1 MKTLYLECKMGAA
14 GDMLASALL
23 DLFDNRQELLE
34 KLNGIG
40 VPKVEYVLEESTK
53 CGIVG
58 RHLSVLVEG
67 EEELAEDVCDT
78 AKRHEDNGKEVD
90 EHGHHH
96 EHDNHHH
103 AHHSLYDIEEIIESL
118 KLSKE
123 TKSDIREIY
132 QLLAE
137 AESTVHGKQVSEI
150 HFHEV
155 GELDAIAD
163 IAAVCCLMHELDPDK
178 VLVSPV
184 NVGGGSVKTAHGIL
198 PVPAPATAELLK
210 EIPTYSSENIKGEL
224 CTPTGAALLKYFAFG
239 FSSQP
244 VMRVNKIGYGMG
256 KKDFAQ
262 ANCIRAIWGET
273 NEEPER
279 VIELSCNIDDMTPE
293 EVAFATERLFEAG
306 AVEAYTIAVGM
317 KKNRPGI
324 LMVCMCHED
333 DRDTIVKTIFNH
345 TTTIGV
351 RENICNRFVLSR
363 ELRTEET
370 PYGQVR
376 VKKSYG
382 YDTKR
387 EKIEYDDLAGIARRT
402 GRSIMSLR
410 REIEESIGE

>member
-1 MKTLYLECKMGAA
+1 MKTIYLECKMGAA
-14 GDMLASALL
+14 GDMLAASLL
-23 DLFDNRQELLE
+23 DLFENKQELLE

-40 VPKVEYVLEESTK
+40 VPKVQYVLEESTK

-58 RHLSVLVEG
+58 KHLSVLIEG
-67 EEELAEDVCDT
+67 EEEHVEDVSDDESG
-78 AKRHEDNGKEVD
+78 HEHNH
-90 EHGHHH
+90 HGHHH
-96 EHDNHHH
+96 HHS
-103 AHHSLYDIEEIIESL
+103 HHSLYDIEEIIENL

-123 TKSDIREIY
+123 IKSDIREIY

-137 AESTVHGKQVSEI
+137 AESTVHGKTVSEI

-163 IAAVCCLMHELDPDK
+163 IAAVCFLMHELDPDK

-184 NVGGGSVKTAHGIL
+184 NVGGGNVKTAHGIL

-262 ANCIRAIWGET
+262 ANCVRAILGES
-273 NEEPER
+273 NEEPECI
-279 VIELSCNIDDMTPE
+279 IELSCNIDDMTPE
-293 EVAFATERLFEAG
+293 EVAFATESLFGAG
-306 AVEAYTIAVGM
+306 AIEVYTISVGM

-324 LMVCMCHED
+324 LMVCMCRED
-333 DRDTIVKTIFNH
+333 DRDAIIKTIFNH
-345 TTTIGV
+345 TTTIGI

-363 ELRTEET
+363 EFKTVET

-382 YDTKR
+382 YDTKK

-410 REIEESIGE
+410 KEIEESIRE

>member
-1 MKTLYLECKMGAA
+1 MKTIYLECKMGAA
-14 GDMLASALL
+14 GDMLAASLL
-23 DLFDNRQELLE
+23 DLFENKQEMLE

-40 VPKVEYVLEESTK
+40 VPKVQYVLEESTK

-58 RHLSVLVEG
+58 KHLSVLIEG
-67 EEELAEDVCDT
+67 EEEHVE
-78 AKRHEDNGKEVD
+78 EVSDD
-90 EHGHHH
+90 ESGH
-96 EHDNHHH
+96 EHNHHH
-103 AHHSLYDIEEIIESL
+103 HSHHSLYDIEEIIENL

-123 TKSDIREIY
+123 IKSDIREIY

-137 AESTVHGKQVSEI
+137 AESTVHGKTVSEI

-163 IAAVCCLMHELDPDK
+163 IAAVCFLMHELDPDK

-184 NVGGGSVKTAHGIL
+184 NVGGGNVKTAHGIL

-210 EIPTYSSENIKGEL
+210 GIPTYSSENIKGEL

-244 VMRVNKIGYGMG
+244 VMRVKKIGYGMG

-262 ANCIRAIWGET
+262 ANCVRAILGES
-273 NEEPER
+273 NEEPECI
-279 VIELSCNIDDMTPE
+279 IELSCNIDDMTPE
-293 EVAFATERLFEAG
+293 EVAFATESLFGAG
-306 AVEAYTIAVGM
+306 AIEVYTISVGM

-324 LMVCMCHED
+324 LMVCMCRED
-333 DRDTIVKTIFNH
+333 DRDTIIKTIFNH
-345 TTTIGV
+345 TTTIGI
-351 RENICNRFVLSR
+351 RENICNRYVLSR
-363 ELRTEET
+363 EFKTVET

-382 YDTKR
+382 YDTKK

-410 REIEESIGE
+410 KEIEESIRE